1 MSPRPSPL
9 THPRGRL
16 PARVYWIRRG
26 LVLGT
31 AVLLVVGF
39 AQLLGGGGDTPPQ
52 ARLAGDAT
60 TPSTTPK
67 KSAPQTAGPYAVA
80 TGPSRT
86 AKVTQPPLAQ
96 PDGPCEA
103 DEISV
108 EPSVPNAKAGSAITI
123 QVKLKT
129 ARPACTFDVAP
140 KSLAVKVTSG
150 SDRIWSSQDCRKAV
164 PVRSV
169 VVRSAAPATVPV
181 SWSGRR
187 SSEGSCDAT
196 HAWAKP
202 GYYHVLAAVIG
213 SEPADTQ
220 FKLSVPPR
228 PVVTKTAK
236 PKRTAKAAP
245 TPTKTPKG
253 TADGKD
259 GKDGKG
265 AKGKGSAC
273 GGDNAASSC

>member
-1 MSPRPSPL
+1 L

-16 PARVYWIRRG
+16 PARVYWIRRS

-39 AQLLGGGGDTPPQ
+39 AQLLGGGGGSTPPRAQ
-52 ARLAGDAT
+52 LAGDTTGASAT
-60 TPSTTPK
+60 SKATPERATPQ
-67 KSAPQTAGPYAVA
+67 SAGPYAVA

-86 AKVTQPPLAQ
+86 AKTAPPPLAQ

-108 EPSVPNAKAGSAITI
+108 EPSVPNARAGGALTI
-123 QVKLKT
+123 QVKLTT
-129 ARPACTFDVAP
+129 ARPACTFAVAP

-150 SDRIWSSQDCRKAV
+150 SDRIWSSQDCRRAV
-164 PVRSV
+164 PTKTV

-196 HAWAKP
+196 HSWARP

-213 SEPADTQ
+213 SAPADTQ

-236 PKRTAKAAP
+236 PKKAA
-245 TPTKTPKG
+245 TPTASPTKG
-253 TADGKD
+253 TTGA
-259 GKDGKG
+259 KG

>member
-39 AQLLGGGGDTPPQ
+39 AQLLGGGGGDTPRAQ
-52 ARLAGDAT
+52 LAGDAT
-60 TPSTTPK
+60 TPSATATK
-67 KSAPQTAGPYAVA
+67 TAPRTSGPYAVA

-86 AKVTQPPLAQ
+86 AKATQPPLAQ

-108 EPSVPNAKAGSAITI
+108 EPSVPNAKAGSAIAI

-129 ARPACTFDVAP
+129 ARPACTFEVGP
-140 KSLAVKVTSG
+140 KSLAVKITSG
-150 SDRIWSSQDCRKAV
+150 SDRIWSSQDCRKSV
-164 PVRSV
+164 PAKTV

-236 PKRTAKAAP
+236 PKKTAKADPSPTKAP
-245 TPTKTPKG
+245 KTPKS
-253 TADGKD
+253 TT
-259 GKDGKG
+259 G